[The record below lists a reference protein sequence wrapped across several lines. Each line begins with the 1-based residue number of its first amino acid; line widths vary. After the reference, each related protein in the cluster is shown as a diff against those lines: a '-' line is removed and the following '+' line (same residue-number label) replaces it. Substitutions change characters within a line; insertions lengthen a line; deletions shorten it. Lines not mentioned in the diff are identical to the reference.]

1 VGKRW
6 DLEEN
11 KFTAPL
17 QLICKFDIYTHKIVQ
32 MKNILTFSSLFIALF
47 LISCKKKSN
56 NSSTFVPV
64 SKYEGSF
71 EGTSSCGKPFA
82 IGFYNGDIVNDFFT
96 HSGNNYDTFK
106 ENVTIVDDTH
116 LLLRDTT
123 FITQSG
129 SVYSVKGNGIVN
141 GDTMTFTI
149 ITMGAE
155 NDTCI
160 LYGRFYPYA
169 TL

>member
-1 VGKRW
+1 
-6 DLEEN
+6 
-11 KFTAPL
+11 
-17 QLICKFDIYTHKIVQ
+17 
-32 MKNILTFSSLFIALF
+32 MKNILTFSFLFITLF

-64 SKYEGSF
+64 SKYEGLF
-71 EGTSSCGKPFA
+71 EGTSSCGKPYS
-82 IGFYNGDIVNDFFT
+82 IGFFDGDIVDYWYF

-123 FITQSG
+123 FTTQSG

-160 LYGRFYPYA
+160 LYGLFYPYA